1 MAEKEDLPF
10 EYIYHIYYTFQ
21 KPESKF
27 WELEPSQFSLKI
39 FTPAASKTADTT
51 WDGVDLNKL

>member
-1 MAEKEDLPF
+1 MK
-10 EYIYHIYYTFQ
+10 YIISSIYFQ

-27 WELEPSQFSLKI
+27 WELDPSQFSLKI